1 MKRSWSTL
9 SQQSN
14 GVYQPGDFEQA
25 AYRLITEQVLYSSDR
40 GSRVAYT
47 LVESYLADFTDALK
61 PFGVQLERN
70 PHHRY
75 VVALPTHGAGSV
87 VTLAET
93 LLALV
98 LRRLYD
104 QGMRRGEVAEHGEVL
119 VELADL
125 QEHYQGLTGRALPD
139 TGTLRTL
146 LGQLKRWGIARVE
159 DTDAED
165 PQPFAVVIRPA
176 IVEVL
181 GEQWLQRLDQ
191 HAVDDLDMDASAEDL
206 PEERRAEGAIAQ
218 GSTDVSA

>member
-14 GVYQPGDFEQA
+14 GLYQPADFEQA

-40 GSRVAYT
+40 GSRVAYA
-47 LVESYLADFTDALK
+47 LVESYLADFAEALK

-75 VVALPTHGAGSV
+75 VVALPMHGAGAV

-104 QGMRRGEVAEHGEVL
+104 QGMRRGEVADHGEVM

-139 TGTLRTL
+139 VGTLRTL
-146 LGQLKRWGIARVE
+146 LGQLKRWGIARTE

-165 PQPFAVVIRPA
+165 PQPFTVLIRPA

-191 HAVDDLDMDASAEDL
+191 HAVDELDMDASAEAAGDDD
-206 PEERRAEGAIAQ
+206 RVEGNP
-218 GSTDVSA
+218 DVSA